1 MKSNLARLVCLVIV
15 MLAATALVHSQE
27 KIGTP
32 PAPPATS
39 TAPPASSEQSGAAPR
54 TSVDETFDLNITE
67 RRIVEH
73 NFQASTAIEAGD
85 ENTNGVNL
93 RIGVG
98 VGAEEIDVLLRN
110 VRGHVR
116 FRGTLTRILERI
128 NARHNANASSST
140 LESLP

>member
-1 MKSNLARLVCLVIV
+1 MKSNLARLACLVVV

-27 KIGTP
+27 KVGT

-39 TAPPASSEQSGAAPR
+39 NAPSASTAQSGSEPR

-67 RRIVEH
+67 RRIVERS
-73 NFQASTAIEAGD
+73 FQASTAVEAGD

-116 FRGTLTRILERI
+116 FRGTLSRILERL

-140 LESLP
+140 SESLP